1 MFIFLSSLAFSFP
14 DQGRILD
21 QDTTSV
27 LSFRPNT
34 IWRHAANLSFFSGQ
48 SYQLN
53 YSQHQDAKQFGYSS
67 VSDLLGFGVSY
78 HQNEEQRWWNTAT
91 ALSIP
96 FSPHFGAGLVW
107 GWHRPDSTTDRY
119 DSFSTADLS
128 LSFRP
133 FSFLGFSAGTRNLGS
148 SNPELSTEY
157 YSGIG
162 LRTFSGALCL
172 GADWTM
178 RNNENIYEGNLTL
191 QPLSG
196 LEVRLFG
203 ESSGSWGGGIHLTG
217 ALGYLGGSYHPEQI
231 QINYVQRTPNRGAK
245 LARNQLVS
253 FSLRSS
259 YPYQPASRLFQDS
272 RMSYLDILHQIHEAA
287 ISQEVQTL
295 VFRIQNLEL
304 SYAQV
309 QEIAQEIQHARNIG
323 KKVVVYIN
331 GDVDTK
337 SYFLASFANKV
348 LMHPASN
355 FSVVGLFSE
364 RMYLRSFLDLIGV
377 TPEVVRRSAYKSS
390 PEQFTHTQ
398 SSPASQEQTQERLSS
413 LFSRIRSTIAKNRNL
428 DAEKVHE
435 YIDQAPYTAQEAKEL
450 GFIDGLHYP
459 DELDDLFDEWFD
471 SPRKRDDYN
480 DKIFSD
486 GWDNRPEIAVLY
498 ASGVIVSGPS
508 QAPGLFGGIQ
518 MVGSQTL
525 IEQIEKSRKDNDI
538 KAVVLRVDSP
548 GGSAFAS
555 EEIWRAL
562 QLLKKEKPLIIS
574 MGGVAASGGYYI
586 AAAGDRIFAEPTTVT
601 GSIGVYVNRFQLE
614 KLYELLGIGVEQFS
628 IGNHAGIYRKSQGW
642 TESEREKMEHLVEE
656 TYRLFKTR
664 VADGRS
670 LTPEEVETVAQGRV
684 WSGEAAK
691 NQKLVDEM
699 GGIYEAILHAKLK
712 AGIKSSTQIQIR
724 SFSSTQSTS
733 LSLTQMLQ
741 QHISTPSTSIFSQI
755 SEEIAP
761 LTRERMW
768 AILPYYESLH

>member
-1 MFIFLSSLAFSFP
+1 MFIFLSSIVYSFP
-14 DQGRILD
+14 HQERILD
-21 QDTTSV
+21 QDVTSV

-53 YSQHQDAKQFGYSS
+53 YSQHQEIKQVGYSS
-67 VSDLLGFGVSY
+67 VSEVLGLGVSY
-78 HQNEEQRWWNTAT
+78 HQNGDQRWWNTTT

-96 FSPHFGAGLVW
+96 FSPKFGAGLVW
-107 GWHRPDSTTDRY
+107 GWHHPGSSTERY

-148 SNPELSTEY
+148 SHPDVSTEY
-157 YSGIG
+157 YSGLG
-162 LRTFSGALCL
+162 LRTFSGALAL

-178 RNNENIYEGNLTL
+178 KDNENRYEGTLTL
-191 QPLSG
+191 QPISG
-196 LEVRLFG
+196 LEIRVFG
-203 ESSGSWGGGIHLTG
+203 NSTGSWGGGLHLTNS
-217 ALGYLGGSYHPEQI
+217 LGYFGGSYHPDQQ
-231 QINYVQRTPNRGAK
+231 QINYVQRVPNGRATLSK
-245 LARNQLVS
+245 NKLVS

-259 YPYQPASRLFQDS
+259 YSYQPSNLLFQKS
-272 RMSYLDILHQIHEAA
+272 GMSYLDILHQIHEAA
-287 ISQEVQTL
+287 IAQDVQTI
-295 VFRIQNLEL
+295 VFRIPRLQL
-304 SYAQV
+304 SYAQL
-309 QEIAQEIQHARNIG
+309 QEIAQEIQHARNTG
-323 KKVVVYIN
+323 KEVVVYIN

-337 SYFLASFANKV
+337 SYFLASFANKI
-348 LMHPASN
+348 LMHPAAN
-355 FSVVGLFSE
+355 FSVVGIFSE
-364 RMYLRSFLDLIGV
+364 RMYLRGFLDLIGV

-413 LFSRIRSTIAKNRNL
+413 LFSRICSTIAKNRNI
-428 DAEKVHE
+428 DTKKVQD
-435 YIDQAPYTAQEAKEL
+435 YIDQAPYTAQESKEI

-459 DELDDLFDEWFD
+459 DELEDLFDEWFD
-471 SPRKRDDYN
+471 SPQKIDNYGRKTFD
-480 DKIFSD
+480 D
-486 GWDNRPEIAVLY
+486 GWEQQPEIAVLY
-498 ASGVIVSGPS
+498 ASGMIVSGSS
-508 QAPGLFGGIQ
+508 QDPGLFGGIN

-525 IEQIEKSRKDNDI
+525 IKQIEKSQKDDNI

-601 GSIGVYVNRFQLE
+601 GSIGVYINRFQLD
-614 KLYELLGIGVEQFS
+614 KLYNLLGIGVENFS
-628 IGNHAGIYRKSQGW
+628 MGNHAGIYGKSQGW
-642 TESEREKMEHLVEE
+642 TSSEREKMEHLVEDA
-656 TYRLFKTR
+656 YRLFKTR

-670 LTPEEVETVAQGRV
+670 LTPQEVEAIAQGRV

-691 NQKLVDEM
+691 TQKLVDEM

-712 AGIKSSTQIQIR
+712 SGIKSTKEIQIR
-724 SFSSTQSTS
+724 TFSGTQDRS
-733 LSLTQMLQ
+733 LPLTQMVQ
-741 QHISTPSTSIFSQI
+741 QSISNQQTSIFTQI
-755 SEEIAP
+755 SKELAP
-761 LTRERMW
+761 LTRDTIW
-768 AILPYYESLH
+768 AVLPYYEYLQ